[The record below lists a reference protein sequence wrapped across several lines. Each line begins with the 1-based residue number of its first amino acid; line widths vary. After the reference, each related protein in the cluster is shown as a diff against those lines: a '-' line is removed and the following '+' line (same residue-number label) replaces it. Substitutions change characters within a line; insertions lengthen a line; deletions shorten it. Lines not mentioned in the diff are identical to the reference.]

1 MLKRWLRMCL
11 ETHVSLPLFTIVLL
25 AVVWATTLH
34 YIDSEAKASRALAA
48 ESANELIATYEA
60 QVARSING
68 IEQTLKVLKYSAERQ
83 GARGALPEL
92 QAHGLLPSGLVFVV
106 SIVDAQGD
114 VVASNPAA
122 RPINV
127 GQQEYFLFHQ
137 RKRSS
142 YTFVSPTMRDA
153 ANQDWHLHFTRR
165 LEDERGDFAGVA
177 IVEVDPAY
185 FTSGYERSRLGE
197 HGMLGLVGDDGV
209 VRALRVGDKHSFGQ
223 RLDMAAL
230 RTAPAAPAASSID
243 GVRRYTA
250 VRQMAGLYL
259 SAMVGLSEEEQM
271 AGFAAQRRQLLWE
284 AGVASAVLIL
294 LAALAWGCVWQ
305 GAKARRRIRR
315 AQETYAA
322 ASESNMDA
330 FFVLRAVR
338 NKDGVVV
345 DFKFGAVNLRA
356 EQMTATSRNALRA
369 QTLCSWMPAARHNG
383 LFDRLAHVTVHGGV
397 HQEEG
402 PNLVPQLRAEW
413 LHWQVVGVEGGVV
426 AIVRDITERKRA
438 EERIYHMAHHDALT
452 GLPNRSLICDRLR
465 QAIAHAERNRESVLV
480 AFIDLDSFKLVNDT
494 LGHNAG
500 DELLKEVASRMVGCV
515 RREDTV
521 GRFGGDEFVLVLP
534 HVHDNPLVLTPLLN
548 KILESVV
555 QPIVLEEQKMQ
566 VSCSI
571 GVAVYPRDACD
582 ADTLMMHADAAMYRA
597 KESGKNNC
605 KFYTSEMNA
614 GLEEKLALTEGLRK
628 AVEEGQLSLAYQPKV
643 CLESGG
649 MFGVEALLR
658 WQHPQRGAIS
668 PAQFIPLAEENGLI
682 IPIGEW
688 ALREACRQARA
699 WQDAGLPPVVVS
711 VNVSARQFDDPRLVE
726 RVAAALEW
734 SGLCPQWLELEVTE
748 SMIMRDAAQSVA
760 KMRELEAMGI
770 ALAIDDFG
778 TGYSSLAALKSFPIS
793 RLKIDQS
800 FVRDLAGSADDQA
813 ITCAIISLSHQLNM
827 RVIAEGVETEQQR
840 SFLRQHGCDE
850 FQGYLFSR
858 PVPPQ
863 EITAM
868 LLGAQSLTLASIDAR
883 AAEVRRVDQEVGQE
897 GGRPGQGGSQQD
909 DVAARSGNQ
918 VGQQAEQGARL
929 Q

>member
-1 MLKRWLRMCL
+1 MKRWLRMCL
-11 ETHVSLPLFTIVLL
+11 ETQVSLPLFTVVLL

-34 YIDSEAKASRALAA
+34 FIDSEAAAARDMAA
-48 ESANELIATYEA
+48 ESASELIATYEA

-92 QAHGLLPSGLVFVV
+92 QAHGLLPSGLVFIV

-114 VVASNPAA
+114 TVASNPNA
-122 RPINV
+122 RHINV
-127 GQQEYFLFHQ
+127 AQQEYFRFH
-137 RKRSS
+137 REHRSN
-142 YTFVSPTMRDA
+142 YTFVAQAMRDE

-165 LEDERGDFAGVA
+165 LDDAQGEFAGVV

-197 HGMLGLVGDDGV
+197 QGMLGLVGDDGV
-209 VRALRVGDKHSFGQ
+209 VRALRVGDKQSFGQ
-223 RLDMAAL
+223 RVDLAAL
-230 RTAPAAPAASSID
+230 QARSGVPVRNSWD
-243 GVRRYTA
+243 GVQRYTA
-250 VRQMAGLYL
+250 VRQMAGLRL
-259 SAMVGLSEEEQM
+259 SAIVGLSEREQM
-271 AGFAAQRRQLLWE
+271 AGFEAQRRQLLLE
-284 AGVASAVLIL
+284 ASVASAVLIL
-294 LAALAWGCVWQ
+294 LAALVWACVWQ

-330 FFVLRAVR
+330 FFVLRAIR
-338 NKDGVVV
+338 NKDGVVI
-345 DFKFGAVNLRA
+345 DFKFSAVNSRA
-356 EQMTATSRNALRA
+356 EQLTGHSRTELRA

-383 LFDRLAHVTVHGGV
+383 MFDRLANVTVNGGV
-397 HQEEG
+397 YQEEG
-402 PNLVPQLRAEW
+402 PNMVPQLRAEW

-438 EERIYHMAHHDALT
+438 EERIYHMAHHDTLT
-452 GLPNRSLICDRLR
+452 GLPNRSLICDRLA
-465 QAIAHAERNRESVLV
+465 QAIAHAERNKESVLV

-500 DELLKEVASRMVGCV
+500 DDLLKEVASRMVGCV

-534 HVHDNPLVLTPLLN
+534 HVNDNPNVLAPLLN

-555 QPIVLEEQKMQ
+555 QPIVLEGQKMQ

-571 GVAVYPRDACD
+571 GVSVYPRDGRD

-597 KESGKNNC
+597 KDSGKNNC
-605 KFYTSEMNA
+605 QFYTHEMNA

-628 AVEEGQLSLAYQPKV
+628 ALDEQQLSLAYQPKV
-643 CLESGG
+643 SLESGR

-658 WQHPQRGAIS
+658 WKHPQRGMVS
-668 PAQFIPLAEENGLI
+668 PCQFIPLAEENGLI
-682 IPIGEW
+682 IQIGEW
-688 ALREACRQARA
+688 ALREACRQARV
-699 WQDAGLPPVVVS
+699 WQDAGLPPLVVS
-711 VNVSARQFDDPRLVE
+711 VNVSARQFDDPRLVD

-734 SGLCPQWLELEVTE
+734 SGLSPQWLELEVTE
-748 SMIMRDAAQSVA
+748 SMIMRDTAQSVA
-760 KMRELEAMGI
+760 KMRQLKAMGI

-800 FVRDLAGSADDQA
+800 FVRDLVGNPDDQA
-813 ITCAIISLSHQLNM
+813 ITCAIISLSHQLDM

-840 SFLRQHGCDE
+840 SFLKQHGCDE
-850 FQGYLFSR
+850 VQGYLFSR
-858 PVPPQ
+858 PVAPQ
-863 EITAM
+863 QIAAM
-868 LLGAQSLTLASIDAR
+868 LLGEAAD
-883 AAEVRRVDQEVGQE
+883 AEVTMLA
-897 GGRPGQGGSQQD
+897 P
-909 DVAARSGNQ
+909 
-918 VGQQAEQGARL
+918 
-929 Q
+929 

>member
-1 MLKRWLRMCL
+1 MKRWLRMCL
-11 ETHVSLPLFTIVLL
+11 ETQVSLPLFTIVLL

-34 YIDSEAKASRALAA
+34 FIDSEAAASREMAA
-48 ESANELIATYEA
+48 ESAGELIATYEA
-60 QVARSING
+60 QVARSIAG

-106 SIVDAQGD
+106 SIVDARGD
-114 VVASNPAA
+114 TVASNPAA
-122 RPINV
+122 APINV
-127 GQQEYFLFHQ
+127 SRQEYFHFHQ
-137 RKRSS
+137 QHRSS
-142 YTFVSPTMRDA
+142 YTFISQAMRDD
-153 ANQDWHLHFTRR
+153 ANPDWHLHFTRR
-165 LEDERGDFAGVA
+165 LDDRHGEFAGVA

-197 HGMLGLVGDDGV
+197 QGMLGLVGDDGV
-209 VRALRVGDKHSFGQ
+209 VRALRVGDRQSFGQ
-223 RLDMAAL
+223 RLDLAAL
-230 RTAPAAPAASSID
+230 RARPGVPLASSWD
-243 GVRRYTA
+243 GVRRYTEI
-250 VRQMAGLYL
+250 RQLGGLRL
-259 SAMVGLSEEEQM
+259 SALVGLSEQEQM
-271 AGFAAQRRQLLWE
+271 AGFAGQRRQLLWE
-284 AGVASAVLIL
+284 AGVASAVLII
-294 LAALAWGCVWQ
+294 LAALVWTWVWQ
-305 GAKARRRIRR
+305 GAKARRRVRR

-345 DFKFGAVNLRA
+345 DFKFSAVNSRA
-356 EQMTATSRNALRA
+356 EQLTGVNRNVLRA

-383 LFDRLAHVTVHGGV
+383 LFEQLVKVTQQGGV

-438 EERIYHMAHHDALT
+438 EERIFHMAHHDTLT
-452 GLPNRSLICDRLR
+452 GLPNRSLICDRLE
-465 QAIAHAERNRESVLV
+465 QSLAHAERNKESVLV

-500 DELLKEVASRMVGCV
+500 DELLKEVAQRMVGCV

-534 HVHDNPLVLTPLLN
+534 HVHDDPQVLAPLLN
-548 KILESVV
+548 KILEAVV

-571 GVAVYPRDACD
+571 GVAVYPRDGLD
-582 ADTLMMHADAAMYRA
+582 SDTLMMHADAAMYRA

-605 KFYTSEMNA
+605 QFYTREMNA

-628 AVEEGQLSLAYQPKV
+628 ALEEQQLSLAYQPKIH
-643 CLESGG
+643 LDSGR

-658 WQHPQRGAIS
+658 WQHPQRGMVS

-688 ALREACRQARA
+688 VLREACRQART
-699 WQDAGLPPVVVS
+699 WQDDGLPPLSVS

-726 RVAAALEW
+726 RVASALEW
-734 SGLCPQWLELEVTE
+734 SGLDARWLELELTE
-748 SMIMRDAAQSVA
+748 SMVMRNVQQSVA

-770 ALAIDDFG
+770 ALSIDDFG

-800 FVRDLAGSADDQA
+800 FVRDLCGSADDQA

-827 RVIAEGVETEQQR
+827 KVIAEGVETEQQR
-840 SFLRQHGCDE
+840 RFLHANGCDE
-850 FQGYLFSR
+850 VQGYLFSC
-858 PVPPQ
+858 PVP
-863 EITAM
+863 
-868 LLGAQSLTLASIDAR
+868 
-883 AAEVRRVDQEVGQE
+883 AAEIAALLESVGNLYTGE
-897 GGRPGQGGSQQD
+897 SIISK
-909 DVAARSGNQ
+909 VSM
-918 VGQQAEQGARL
+918 L
-929 Q
+929 SSS

>member
-1 MLKRWLRMCL
+1 
-11 ETHVSLPLFTIVLL
+11 
-25 AVVWATTLH
+25 
-34 YIDSEAKASRALAA
+34 
-48 ESANELIATYEA
+48 
-60 QVARSING
+60 
-68 IEQTLKVLKYSAERQ
+68 
-83 GARGALPEL
+83 
-92 QAHGLLPSGLVFVV
+92 
-106 SIVDAQGD
+106 
-114 VVASNPAA
+114 
-122 RPINV
+122 
-127 GQQEYFLFHQ
+127 
-137 RKRSS
+137 
-142 YTFVSPTMRDA
+142 
-153 ANQDWHLHFTRR
+153 
-165 LEDERGDFAGVA
+165 
-177 IVEVDPAY
+177 
-185 FTSGYERSRLGE
+185 
-197 HGMLGLVGDDGV
+197 
-209 VRALRVGDKHSFGQ
+209 
-223 RLDMAAL
+223 
-230 RTAPAAPAASSID
+230 
-243 GVRRYTA
+243 
-250 VRQMAGLYL
+250 
-259 SAMVGLSEEEQM
+259 
-271 AGFAAQRRQLLWE
+271 
-284 AGVASAVLIL
+284 
-294 LAALAWGCVWQ
+294 
-305 GAKARRRIRR
+305 
-315 AQETYAA
+315 
-322 ASESNMDA
+322 
-330 FFVLRAVR
+330 
-338 NKDGVVV
+338 
-345 DFKFGAVNLRA
+345 
-356 EQMTATSRNALRA
+356 
-369 QTLCSWMPAARHNG
+369 
-383 LFDRLAHVTVHGGV
+383 
-397 HQEEG
+397 
-402 PNLVPQLRAEW
+402 
-413 LHWQVVGVEGGVV
+413 
-426 AIVRDITERKRA
+426 
-438 EERIYHMAHHDALT
+438 
-452 GLPNRSLICDRLR
+452 
-465 QAIAHAERNRESVLV
+465 
-480 AFIDLDSFKLVNDT
+480 
-494 LGHNAG
+494 
-500 DELLKEVASRMVGCV
+500 
-515 RREDTV
+515 
-521 GRFGGDEFVLVLP
+521 
-534 HVHDNPLVLTPLLN
+534 
-548 KILESVV
+548 
-555 QPIVLEEQKMQ
+555 
-566 VSCSI
+566 
-571 GVAVYPRDACD
+571 
-582 ADTLMMHADAAMYRA
+582 
-597 KESGKNNC
+597 
-605 KFYTSEMNA
+605 
-614 GLEEKLALTEGLRK
+614 
-628 AVEEGQLSLAYQPKV
+628 
-643 CLESGG
+643 